1 MRLGYPQ
8 GSNLGPLLFLIFFN
22 DLPLT
27 VNCEADAYAD
37 DTTLTVT
44 GSTVEEIGDR
54 MTENCEL
61 VSTWMMENRLK
72 LNADKTHLMTVGTRA
87 RLQLQESQ
95 VIVRMDGCQL
105 LESKDK
111 FETLLGCQVEPNLKW
126 HKQVEELIKK
136 LKKRLTALQNLRNII
151 PFHLRK
157 RITEGIFT
165 SVLAYCLPLFGGCDK
180 FEIEAL
186 QVMQNRAARLVTHS
200 QLRTSRQEIFSQV
213 GWMTVNQMVFYFSA
227 ISTFRIRQS
236 REPEYLSDIM
246 NSDNRAGRIIIPN
259 TNLTLAKDS
268 YCFRASAQWN
278 TLPEHI
284 RRNPIISQF
293 NLNSSS
299 GFY

>member
-1 MRLGYPQ
+1 
-8 GSNLGPLLFLIFFN
+8 
-22 DLPLT
+22 
-27 VNCEADAYAD
+27 
-37 DTTLTVT
+37 
-44 GSTVEEIGDR
+44 

-61 VSTWMMENRLK
+61 VSNWMLGNRLK

-87 RLQLQESQ
+87 RLQLQNSEL
-95 VIVRMDGCQL
+95 VVKMDDCQL
-105 LESKDK
+105 QESVDK

-126 HKQVEELIKK
+126 HKQVEDLIKK
-136 LKKRLTALQNLRNII
+136 LRKRLTALQNLRNII
-151 PFHLRK
+151 PFNLRK

-165 SVLAYCLPLFGGCDK
+165 SVLAYCLPVFGGCDK

-186 QVMQNRAARLVTHS
+186 QIMQNKAARLVTHS
-200 QLRTSRQEIFSQV
+200 QLRTNRQELYSQV
-213 GWMTVNQMVFYFSA
+213 GWMTVNQMVFYFCA

-284 RRNPIISQF
+284 RKNPRISQF
-293 NLNSSS
+293 KSQLKKWILQNVTQ
-299 GFY
+299 FVDT